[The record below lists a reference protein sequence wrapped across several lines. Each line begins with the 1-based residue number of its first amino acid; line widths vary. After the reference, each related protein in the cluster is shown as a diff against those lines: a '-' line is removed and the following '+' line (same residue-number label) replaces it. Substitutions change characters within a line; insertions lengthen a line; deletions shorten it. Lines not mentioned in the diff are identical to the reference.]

1 MANKEYQLHIYNELM
16 ITVRNKMRMFGV
28 TLSDVAKD
36 CKLGVSDVCRLLNDD
51 LVVSVKSSANKLVS
65 EKQEQLNQVGNI
77 DRKRI

>member
-1 MANKEYQLHIYNELM
+1 MEYQLHIYNEHM
-16 ITVRNKMRMFGV
+16 ITVREKMRMFGI

-65 EKQEQLNQVGNI
+65 EKQEQLNQVGKI
-77 DRKRI
+77 EQ

>member
-77 DRKRI
+77 EQ

>member
-1 MANKEYQLHIYNELM
+1 MANKIHTYNDELM

-36 CKLGVSDVCRLLNDD
+36 CGLGVSDVCRLLNDD
-51 LVVSVKSSANKLVS
+51 LVATVKTSANRLVS

-77 DRKRI
+77 EH

>member
-28 TLSDVAKD
+28 SLSDVAKD

-77 DRKRI
+77 DH

>member
-1 MANKEYQLHIYNELM
+1 MANKIHTYNDELM

-51 LVVSVKSSANKLVS
+51 LVVTVKTSANRLVS

-77 DRKRI
+77 DN